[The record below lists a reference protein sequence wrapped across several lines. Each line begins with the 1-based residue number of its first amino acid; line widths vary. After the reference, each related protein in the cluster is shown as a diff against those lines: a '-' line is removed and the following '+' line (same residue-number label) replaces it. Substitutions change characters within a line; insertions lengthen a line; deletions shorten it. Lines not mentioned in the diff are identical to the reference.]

1 MKEKK
6 NQPVAAEEPSLE
18 PTTKPGD
25 SPLMLAVYLLGIPLG
40 VIILIMAIQTLL

>member
-6 NQPVAAEEPSLE
+6 NQPVIEEPSLE
-18 PTTKPGD
+18 PATKSGD